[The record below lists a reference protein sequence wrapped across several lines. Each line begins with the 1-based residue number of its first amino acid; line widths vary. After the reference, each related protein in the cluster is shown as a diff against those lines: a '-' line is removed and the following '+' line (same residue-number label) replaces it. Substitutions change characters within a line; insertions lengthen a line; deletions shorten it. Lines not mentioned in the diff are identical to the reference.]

1 MSDPRFT
8 NDPYNNENDIVLIN
22 IKKYIATN
30 PMGQHAKSF
39 WTSVINDGDH

>member
-22 IKKYIATN
+22 IKKIHCNESYGPTC
-30 PMGQHAKSF
+30 KKF
-39 WTSVINDGDH
+39 LDLCYKRW